1 MLIEDPTP
9 PTHEFNHLLSS
20 IAKTFPKTNG
30 VVVDSYTEMLKMGIS
45 LDLVSYNILM
55 KCYADAKLMGYSLSL
70 FGKVFKLGFQSTGF
84 TLNTLLKPLF
94 SSGKVVEAIQFYN
107 SSDFYGIPSYHISI
121 GILVKGLC
129 DQGNV
134 QTALMCVTGSF
145 CPHISMLNPIFD
157 ALCKNPDTFHQA
169 CKLFADFFHIVDL
182 HGDIFTYNVLIRG
195 YCVTNQFPKAFSL
208 YKKVLLKEIQPNLYK
223 Q

>member
-1 MLIEDPTP
+1 MGSCFRPKIATAKRFSRFRSTLPLQLPCSKPNNIHKPIFFKYHDAIAVFEGMLIEDPTP

-107 SSDFYGIPSYHISI
+107 SSDFYGISSLSDQYWDIGEGSLRPRKCSNCIDVCYGKLLSSYIYVES
-121 GILVKGLC
+121 
-129 DQGNV
+129 N
-134 QTALMCVTGSF
+134 F
-145 CPHISMLNPIFD
+145 
-157 ALCKNPDTFHQA
+157 
-169 CKLFADFFHIVDL
+169 
-182 HGDIFTYNVLIRG
+182 
-195 YCVTNQFPKAFSL
+195 
-208 YKKVLLKEIQPNLYK
+208 
-223 Q
+223 